1 MTKYSF
7 KKLVQKKIAEASK
20 EFLLTLRNDPS
31 RSKSKNIWP
40 SDEMKQYLK
49 TNLLTTEEKLLLFS
63 MKSRMLELK
72 CNYKSKYKNN
82 MNCVLCKKN
91 VEESGS
97 HLLECDE
104 LINEPSLSDE
114 MNQIKY
120 DNIYGNLS
128 EEIQAAKIWKKV
140 LKVRAIKIEERRRSL
155 GPQVHQQSASSSC
168 DSSQIVESS
177 ATDSDSSIN
186 VQLLY
191 LNDSG

>member
-82 MNCVLCKKN
+82 M
-91 VEESGS
+91 S
-97 HLLECDE
+97 
-104 LINEPSLSDE
+104 
-114 MNQIKY
+114 
-120 DNIYGNLS
+120 
-128 EEIQAAKIWKKV
+128 
-140 LKVRAIKIEERRRSL
+140 
-155 GPQVHQQSASSSC
+155 
-168 DSSQIVESS
+168 
-177 ATDSDSSIN
+177 
-186 VQLLY
+186 
-191 LNDSG
+191 